1 MVKKISL
8 RDGCSKQETKKRV
21 LIVEDETIMR
31 ESLRDWLTDSGYD
44 VETAGEGEE
53 ALRTIAERDIGV
65 AILDLRLPGKDGI
78 TVLREA
84 RAKRPGLRGII
95 ITAYPSIQTAVE
107 AGKEGVIDYLQKPVD
122 LEHIEKLIRE
132 TLTPPVTAAPEAPA
146 EEPVKEVANPEEAK
160 TPEVIAI
167 APQDVSVH
175 LRQGKAHFLGA
186 EYTEALRELE
196 AVLAVAPASI
206 ETRVWIRKAK
216 EALARPAD
224 EVSEEAKPTYCVWMS
239 LGMVSYR
246 LCTNDYN
253 CMNCEFDQEMQE
265 KVASGSTPE
274 LEQALAKL
282 KELPGIDR
290 LCRYAIKGDVSH
302 RLCSRLFQCMTCEF
316 GQMMEDALQQE
327 LAQRVVELAARQQAL
342 HKKEQSWWWDYW
354 HPEPETSGT
363 RSHSTN

>member
-1 MVKKISL
+1 MVKQISPL
-8 RDGCSKQETKKRV
+8 DGRSKETARKRV

-53 ALRTIAERDIGV
+53 ALRTIADRDIGV

-84 RAKRPGLRGII
+84 RAKRPNLRGII

-107 AGKEGVIDYLQKPVD
+107 AGKEGAIDYLQKPVD

-132 TLTPPVTAAPEAPA
+132 TLAPPVTAPPETPA
-146 EEPVKEVANPEEAK
+146 AGQVKEMLKPEEAK
-160 TPEVIAI
+160 APALITIALEDI
-167 APQDVSVH
+167 SVH
-175 LRQGKAHFLGA
+175 LRQGKARFLAA

-206 ETRVWIRKAK
+206 ETRVWVRKAR
-216 EALARPAD
+216 EGLARPAG
-224 EVSEEAKPTYCVWMS
+224 EVSEEAKPAYCVWMS

-253 CMNCEFDQEMQE
+253 CMNCEFDQEIQE

-274 LEQALAKL
+274 LELALAKL
-282 KELPGIDR
+282 KELPGIER

-302 RLCSRLFQCMTCEF
+302 RLCSRLFQCVTCEF

-327 LAQRVVELAARQQAL
+327 LAQRIVELAARQQAL
-342 HKKEQSWWWDYW
+342 QKKEQSWWWDYW

>member
-146 EEPVKEVANPEEAK
+146 EEPVKEVAKPEEAK
-160 TPEVIAI
+160 APEVIAI
-167 APQDVSVH
+167 APEDISVH
-175 LRQGKAHFLGA
+175 LRQGKAHFLAA

-216 EALARPAD
+216 E
-224 EVSEEAKPTYCVWMS
+224 V
-239 LGMVSYR
+239 
-246 LCTNDYN
+246 
-253 CMNCEFDQEMQE
+253 
-265 KVASGSTPE
+265 STP
-274 LEQALAKL
+274 
-282 KELPGIDR
+282 
-290 LCRYAIKGDVSH
+290 V
-302 RLCSRLFQCMTCEF
+302 
-316 GQMMEDALQQE
+316 
-327 LAQRVVELAARQQAL
+327 
-342 HKKEQSWWWDYW
+342 
-354 HPEPETSGT
+354 
-363 RSHSTN
+363 